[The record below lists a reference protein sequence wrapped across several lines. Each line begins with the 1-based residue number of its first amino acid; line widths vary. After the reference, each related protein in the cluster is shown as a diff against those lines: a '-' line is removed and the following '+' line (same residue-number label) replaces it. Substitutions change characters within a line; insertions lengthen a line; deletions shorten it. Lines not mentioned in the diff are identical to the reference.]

1 MARQASCMDS
11 LTDRQAAN
19 NYAGRTMNAREDKRV
34 RWLIQAAGALLLLC
48 SVQGAR
54 GETFE
59 VGFYDYPPMM
69 IEDGRRGI
77 YQDILDALAELTGAT
92 FNVQYY
98 PYPRIGLLFNEG
110 QLDMEPGV
118 YPGWV
123 QHQPRPGIFS
133 VPFGK
138 VVDVLVFAPD
148 KRFALQRPEDL
159 RGKSVGMVRG
169 YAYPELTP
177 LVDSGQL
184 DRRNALNE
192 QQLLGMLAR
201 SRFDQIIVNK
211 AIAQYHLREVAAYR
225 QLEIGDVIS
234 SYDVSMRVQPRHAAW
249 LDKLDAAI
257 IQLKQQ
263 GTIEKIY
270 ARYGV
275 HL

>member
-1 MARQASCMDS
+1 M
-11 LTDRQAAN
+11 
-19 NYAGRTMNAREDKRV
+19 K
-34 RWLIQAAGALLLLC
+34 WLPQTITALCLLC
-48 SVQGAR
+48 SVQSIRA
-54 GETFE
+54 ESFE

-77 YQDILDALAELTGAT
+77 YQDILDELARLTGDT
-92 FNVQYY
+92 FHVQYY

-110 QLDMEPGV
+110 QLDIEPGV

-123 QHQPRPGIFS
+123 QNQPKPGIFS

-138 VVDVLVFAPD
+138 VVDVLVFAPN
-148 KRFALQRPEDL
+148 KAFPVKHPEDL

-169 YAYPELTP
+169 YAYPELAP
-177 LVDSGQL
+177 LIASGQL

-192 QQLLGMLAR
+192 QQLLGMLSK

-211 AIAQYHLREVAAYR
+211 AIAQYHQHSSNDYERLH
-225 QLEIGDVIS
+225 IGDVIS
-234 SYDVSMRVQPRHAAW
+234 AYDVSMRVHPRHADW

-263 GTIEKIY
+263 GTIDRIY

>member
-1 MARQASCMDS
+1 M
-11 LTDRQAAN
+11 
-19 NYAGRTMNAREDKRV
+19 KR
-34 RWLIQAAGALLLLC
+34 LIEATGALCLSWLMQSAC
-48 SVQGAR
+48 AD
-54 GETFE
+54 TFE

-69 IEDGRRGI
+69 IEDGRSGI
-77 YQDILDALAELTGAT
+77 YQDIFDEVSRLTGDT

-110 QLDMEPGV
+110 QLDIEPGV

-123 QHQPRPGIFS
+123 QNQPRPGIFS

-138 VVDVLVFAPD
+138 VVDVLVFTPNR
-148 KRFALQRPEDL
+148 RFPVKRPEDL

-169 YAYPELTP
+169 YAYPELAP
-177 LVDSGQL
+177 LIASGQL

-211 AIAQYHLREVAAYR
+211 AIAQYHLRDSQEYG

-234 SYDVSMRVQPRHAAW
+234 SYDVSMRLQPRHKAW
-249 LDKLDAAI
+249 LDRLDAAI

-263 GTIEKIY
+263 GTIDKIY
-270 ARYGV
+270 ASYGV
-275 HL
+275 YL

>member
-1 MARQASCMDS
+1 MASIRSKAVKS
-11 LTDRQAAN
+11 LTKTLGMLCL
-19 NYAGRTMNAREDKRV
+19 YGSMHS
-34 RWLIQAAGALLLLC
+34 AL
-48 SVQGAR
+48 A
-54 GETFE
+54 ETFE
-59 VGFYDYPPMM
+59 VSFYDYPPMM

-77 YQDILDALAELTGAT
+77 YQDILDALAKLTGDR

-110 QLDMEPGV
+110 ALDIEPGV

-123 QHQPRPGIFS
+123 KSQPNPGVFS

-148 KRFALQRPEDL
+148 KTFAVKQPEDL

-169 YAYPELTP
+169 YAYPELAAM
-177 LVDSGQL
+177 VASGQL
-184 DRRNALNE
+184 DRRNGLNE
-192 QQLLGMLAR
+192 EQLLSMLAK

-211 AIAQYHLREVAAYR
+211 AIAQYHLHKMAEYR
-225 QLEIGDVIS
+225 LLEIGDVIS
-234 SYDVSMRVQPRHAAW
+234 AYDVSMRVQPRHAAW

-257 IQLKQQ
+257 VQLKQQ
-263 GTIEKIY
+263 GTIDKIY
-270 ARYGV
+270 AAYGV

>member
-1 MARQASCMDS
+1 MKWPIKTLCALCLACP
-11 LTDRQAAN
+11 LHGVLAA
-19 NYAGRTMNAREDKRV
+19 
-34 RWLIQAAGALLLLC
+34 
-48 SVQGAR
+48 
-54 GETFE
+54 TFT

-77 YQDILDALAELTGAT
+77 YQDILDELAKLTGDR
-92 FNVQYY
+92 FDVQYY
-98 PYPRIGLLFNEG
+98 PYPRISLLFNEG
-110 QLDMEPGV
+110 SLDMEPGV

-123 QHQPRPGIFS
+123 QNQPVPGLFS

-138 VVDVLVFAPD
+138 VVDVLVFAPH
-148 KRFALQRPEDL
+148 KAFPVKQPEDL

-169 YAYPELTP
+169 YAYPELIP
-177 LVDSGQL
+177 LIASGQL

-192 QQLLGMLAR
+192 QQLLDMLAR
-201 SRFDQIIVNK
+201 SRFDQVIANK
-211 AIAQYHLREVAAYR
+211 AVAQYNLLQVAEYR
-225 QLEIGDVIS
+225 RLEIGDVIS
-234 SYDVSMRVQPRHAAW
+234 AYDVSMRVQPRHAAW

-270 ARYGV
+270 AAYGV

>member
-1 MARQASCMDS
+1 M
-11 LTDRQAAN
+11 
-19 NYAGRTMNAREDKRV
+19 K
-34 RWLIQAAGALLLLC
+34 WLIRTASTLYLC
-48 SVQGAR
+48 ILAQGASAA
-54 GETFE
+54 TYE

-77 YQDILDALAELTGAT
+77 YQDILDELAKLTGDS

-110 QLDMEPGV
+110 QLDIEPGV

-123 QHQPRPGIFS
+123 KTQATPGLFS

-138 VVDVLVFAPD
+138 VVDVLVFAPHRAFPV
-148 KRFALQRPEDL
+148 KQPEDL

-169 YAYPELTP
+169 YAYPELLP
-177 LVDSGQL
+177 LIASGQL

-192 QQLLGMLAR
+192 QQLLDMLAK
-201 SRFDQIIVNK
+201 SRFDQVIANK
-211 AIAQYHLREVAAYR
+211 AVAQYNLLHIAEYR
-225 QLEIGDVIS
+225 RLEIGDVIS
-234 SYDVSMRVQPRHAAW
+234 AYDVSMRVQPKHAEW
-249 LDKLDAAI
+249 LDRLDAAI

-263 GTIEKIY
+263 GTIDKIY